1 MKISDRVE
9 PLVREALAAAVK
21 RDWER
26 FLRALEAFPD
36 ERTAAD
42 AVTLAAAIS
51 AYVLQ
56 DQYGRRPTG
65 EELGRIAAKMDEL
78 EQWSGL
84 TEPEFRTGLRI
95 VLGDQ
100 IGETDRLEPQAGVAL
115 PFVMAAYLL
124 ASSAQPP
131 EWWFDYL
138 DRVEAALESGSRE

>member
-36 ERTAAD
+36 EQTGAD
-42 AVTLAAAIS
+42 ALRLATAIS

-56 DQYGRRPTG
+56 DQYGRRPTD
-65 EELGRIAAKMDEL
+65 EEIGRIAAKMDEK

-84 TEPEFRTGLRI
+84 AEPEFRTGLRL

-100 IGETDRLEPQAGVAL
+100 IREADRLEQQAGIAL
-115 PFVMAAYLL
+115 PFVAAAYLL

-138 DRVEAALESGSRE
+138 DRVEAALETQ